1 MVSECFYLL
10 IIFWEILNSWVCR
23 LPFAVN
29 MTLNF
34 SNVFSFSWD
43 DFNTQEKLKTKVM
56 QTRCIVGYVQMANG
70 PTSKHMS
77 KRDI

>member
-10 IIFWEILNSWVCR
+10 IIFWEIFNSWVYR

-34 SNVFSFSWD
+34 SNVFSFPWD
-43 DFNTQEKLKTKVM
+43 DFNTQEKLKTKVIEQGVLWDM
-56 QTRCIVGYVQMANG
+56 C
-70 PTSKHMS
+70 
-77 KRDI
+77 